1 MGMPRWS
8 SLLPDDH
15 PASGDHVRG
24 CPDCRGRL
32 ETERRYLTSLREVR
46 VPSASDALQERLLER
61 TRYLAAQAEL
71 AESTAARSRTR
82 CAVRFALTA
91 LAGAAAC
98 AAALAVTAYA
108 VAGDPVPRA
117 TAGNGAATF
126 VRTAPGAGPAVRPAP
141 GTSAQTAA
149 HADDPLDRLGRGLL
163 VVVGASGSP

>member
-32 ETERRYLTSLREVR
+32 ETERRSLASLRQVR

-71 AESTAARSRTR
+71 AERTPPRSRAR
-82 CAVRFALTA
+82 CAVRLGLTA

-108 VAGDPVPRA
+108 VAGDPGPQG
-117 TAGNGAATF
+117 TAGNGAAAF
-126 VRTAPGAGPAVRPAP
+126 VRTSPGTGPAVRPAP

-149 HADDPLDRLGRGLL
+149 HSDDPLNRLGRGLL
-163 VVVGASGSP
+163 VVVGASGRP